1 MILCMVPSNHLRFEP
16 IICHNLHHTHPI
28 SPRCLQVSGKPKV
41 SGNPKD
47 NCDSIV
53 TDRERSLPTEATRTA
68 AKGSPKPN
76 DVLVTPLGP
85 EISSRMKT
93 HNALAKPPLFR
104 SKQYY

>member
-1 MILCMVPSNHLRFEP
+1 MILRIVPSNHLRFEP
-16 IICHNLHHTHPI
+16 ITRHHLHHTHPI
-28 SPRCLQVSGKPKV
+28 FSRCLQVSGKPKV

-53 TDRERSLPTEATRTA
+53 TDRECSLLTEAKRTK

-85 EISSRMKT
+85 EISSRVKT
-93 HNALAKPPLFR
+93 HYALAKPPLFQ
-104 SKQYY
+104 SKQ